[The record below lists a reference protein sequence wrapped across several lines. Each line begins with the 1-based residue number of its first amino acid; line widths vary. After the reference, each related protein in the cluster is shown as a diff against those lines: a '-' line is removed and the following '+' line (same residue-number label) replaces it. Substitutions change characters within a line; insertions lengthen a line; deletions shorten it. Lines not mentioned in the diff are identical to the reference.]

1 MLLRAEA
8 TNPELELRYMR
19 RLLHQPLPPE
29 RQPQVLF
36 FQILLSK
43 ASCHQSRRVE
53 AEAEID
59 TVADTPAPAAQRV
72 NIASPF
78 ITL

>member
-1 MLLRAEA
+1 M
-8 TNPELELRYMR
+8 
-19 RLLHQPLPPE
+19 
-29 RQPQVLF
+29 
-36 FQILLSK
+36 
-43 ASCHQSRRVE
+43 E

-59 TVADTPAPAAQRV
+59 TVADTPATAAQRV